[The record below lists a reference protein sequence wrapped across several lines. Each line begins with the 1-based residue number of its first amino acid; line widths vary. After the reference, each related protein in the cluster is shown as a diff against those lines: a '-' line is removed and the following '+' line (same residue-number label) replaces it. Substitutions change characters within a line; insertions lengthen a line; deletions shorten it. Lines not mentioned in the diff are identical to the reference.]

1 MSSNTVPLAVPDDLY
16 EEVKAAAA
24 VTHLSVPDVVLQ
36 SMKLGLPKL
45 RERLAAESGRITNV
59 DPLPDEVLERLYAQ
73 RDDDPEGIEKL
84 MAAQPLRS
92 PEE

>member
-1 MSSNTVPLAVPDDLY
+1 MSSNTVPLALPDDLY

-59 DPLPDEVLERLYAQ
+59 DPLPDEVLAEIYARPERDEA
-73 RDDDPEGIEKL
+73 GIDRL
-84 MAAQPLRS
+84 VAAQAKGVRD
-92 PEE
+92 